1 MGDTPHVFNVTEA
14 DFDQLVIANS
24 QTQPVFVDFWAA
36 WCGPCQTLM
45 PILEALA
52 EEYQGKFVLAK
63 INSDEQKNLAE
74 QNGVRSLPTVKVFF
88 KGKEV
93 DSFTGVQPESV
104 IRQIIEMHIERESDK
119 IRDKGLAEIKNGDE
133 EEGLE
138 LLHKAI
144 EMDPSRDYLK
154 LDLARGYVSVGNASK
169 ASETLE
175 TLPYDFRNSEKA
187 GKIDAMINFINATQN
202 APSDTELEAWII
214 KQPDDLEARYQLG
227 ASKVLA
233 DNNEAALKHFLE
245 IMQCDRK
252 FRDDAGHKGILAI
265 FKLLGAEHELVKQ
278 YRRKLAMLLH

>member
-1 MGDTPHVFNVTEA
+1 MGDTPHVFNVIEA
-14 DFDQLVIANS
+14 DFDQLVLANS

-45 PILEALA
+45 PILEKLA

-74 QNGVRSLPTVKVFF
+74 QNGVRSLPTIKVFY

-93 DSFTGVQPESV
+93 DSFTGVQPEPV
-104 IRQIIEMHIERESDK
+104 IRQIIETHIERESDK

-133 EEGLE
+133 EKGLE
-138 LLHKAI
+138 LLIKAV

-154 LDLARGYVSVGNASK
+154 LDLAKGYISVGNAIK
-169 ASETLE
+169 ATETLE
-175 TLPYDFRNSEKA
+175 TLPYNLRSSDEAEKMN
-187 GKIDAMINFINATQN
+187 AMISFINATQN
-202 APSDTELEAWII
+202 SPSDTELEALII
-214 KQPDDLEARYQLG
+214 KHPDDLEARYQLG

-233 DNNEAALKHFLE
+233 DDNEAALKQFLE

-252 FRDDAGHKGILAI
+252 FRDDAGLNGILEV